1 MKRLLK
7 IGAEVILTLTLLG
20 SLLTPL
26 LIQGCATQSPLFST
40 RNDKASLIVEK
51 PPMRIL
57 ISGEYTNIDAE
68 EILSIM
74 KELRKHKYHEYH
86 FDESISINSEHISS
100 TTEKIETKHR
110 RGR

>member
-40 RNDKASLIVEK
+40 RDDKASLIVEK

-57 ISGEYTNIDAE
+57 ISGEYTNIDSE
-68 EILSIM
+68 EIIAIM
-74 KELRKHKYHEYH
+74 KELRHHKYHDYH
-86 FDESISINSEHISS
+86 FSDTIEIDSNHATT
-100 TTEKIETKHR
+100 TTEKIETKHK